1 MKMHELIELLN
12 EYQRIYG
19 KEIKVSFEAFEYKNL
34 KPHENYIT
42 FDSNNKKL
50 ILELE

>member
-19 KEIKVSFEAFEYKNL
+19 KEIEVGFEAFEYKNL
-34 KPHENYIT
+34 KPHENYVRS
-42 FDSNNKKL
+42 DLKNKKL